1 MQVGLLRRWLTAAK
15 ADVILIETLLGA
27 PIYKHKPLSEA
38 LEGTG
43 VMSAVVHNGLHSVPP
58 ATSSAFLQTM
68 RSALESADNASPY
81 LRSLCE
87 GVVQSARQ
95 RIDLLERLKVRAL
108 AELHRF
114 SEAFAFSRNLA

>member
-1 MQVGLLRRWLTAAK
+1 VQVGLLRRWLTGAK
-15 ADVILIETLLGA
+15 ADVTLIETLLGN

-43 VMSAVVHNGLHSVPP
+43 VMSAVVHNGLHSAPS
-58 ATSSAFLQTM
+58 ATLSSAFLQTM

-95 RIDLLERLKVRAL
+95 RIDLLERLKVRP
-108 AELHRF
+108 
-114 SEAFAFSRNLA
+114 